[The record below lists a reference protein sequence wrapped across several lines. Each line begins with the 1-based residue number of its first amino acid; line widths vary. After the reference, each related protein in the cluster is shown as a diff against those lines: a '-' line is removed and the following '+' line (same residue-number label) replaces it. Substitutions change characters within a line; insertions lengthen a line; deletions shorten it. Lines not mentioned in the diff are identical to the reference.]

1 METRHAAVLFLALCL
16 TADAAASAQIPA
28 GTELLVRLTSSVS
41 TNQASGTAVAAVVT
55 TPLLL
60 NGVPVIS
67 AGTEL
72 TGTTADVVSFKA
84 ADGQAPESPATVRI
98 TFNKIAPPKGSGKK
112 ISAAVV
118 EVDNAR
124 ETVDSSGMIVGI
136 RESDTFG
143 AQLDRGVKKLESKYA
158 ALGGLLSAVKNGI
171 VKPVDPS
178 IDFPA
183 GVDLKVKLTQPL
195 DWNEP
200 AAAQSAAAISPADQ
214 LAATVNAQPFRT
226 VAENPPSPS
235 DMTNLMFIGTDEQVK
250 AAFDKAGWFAADA
263 LSQNSKM
270 ETARAIIENRGYKE
284 APMSVLTLD
293 KRPPDLA
300 LQKQTDTFAKR
311 HHIRIW
317 KRPDTFN
324 GKSIWVAAATHDI
337 SITYSQVSKSFTH
350 GIDPNID
357 GERSKVTNDLLFT
370 GLVHGVALVERT
382 NIPHDASNATGD
394 KLVTDGK
401 MAVLEF

>member
-1 METRHAAVLFLALCL
+1 MQKRHAVVLFLAAGTL
-16 TADAAASAQIPA
+16 APSAQIPA
-28 GTELLVRLTSSVS
+28 GTELELRLTAPVSS
-41 TNQASGTAVAAVVT
+41 NQPSGAPVKAVVIA
-55 TPLLL
+55 PVLL
-60 NGVPVIS
+60 NGSPVLS

-72 TGTTADVVSFKA
+72 TGTTADVTSFKA
-84 ADGQAPESPATVRI
+84 ATGQEAESPATVRL
-98 TFNKIAPPKGSGKK
+98 NLSKIAAPGK
-112 ISAAVV
+112 SAKTVKASLVQ
-118 EVDNAR
+118 VDNAR
-124 ETVDSSGMIVGI
+124 ETVDNSGTIIGI

-158 ALGGLLSAVKNGI
+158 ALGGLLNAVKDQI

-183 GVDLKVKLTQPL
+183 GVELKIKLTEPL

-200 AAAQSAAAISPADQ
+200 AAPLAAGPISPADQ
-214 LAATVNAQPFRT
+214 LAVTVNAQPFRT
-226 VAENPPSPS
+226 LAENPPSPS
-235 DMTNLMFIGTDEQVK
+235 DMTNLMFLGTDEQVK
-250 AAFDKAGWFAADA
+250 TAFEKAGWFGADA
-263 LSQNSKM
+263 LSQTSKM

-293 KRPPDLA
+293 GRPPDLA

-324 GKSIWVAAATHDI
+324 GKPIWVAAATHDI
-337 SITYSQVSKSFTH
+337 SITFSQASKSFTH

-357 GERSKVTNDLLFT
+357 NERTKVTNDLLFT
-370 GLVHGVALVERT
+370 GMVKGTALVDRT
-382 NIPHDASNATGD
+382 NIPRDASNATGD

-401 MAVLEF
+401 MSVLEF